1 MIYLNNASTTWPK
14 PDSVI
19 NAVHNSLV
27 TPPVNYGRTGITRGD
42 KNIVNDCRS
51 SISELFNAGNDYNM
65 VFTSGSTE
73 ALNLALKGIEL
84 SGRNVIITA
93 TEHNSVIRPLKSLEK
108 SAGISITIVP
118 CGETGYV
125 SPKEIESA
133 ITDKTALICV
143 NHCSNVTG
151 TVQDIEAISLI
162 AKSREILF
170 LVDGSQSAGVIEINL
185 SVIQPDFFCFTG
197 HKSLYGIQGTGGLIF
212 KKEINLRPLKEG
224 GTGTL
229 SHILEQPDV
238 FPSKYESGT
247 MNIPGI
253 AALEAGIKWVKEI
266 GITKIQ
272 EHKKMLIEK
281 IINEIQRITGIT
293 LYCDKNK
300 SCGAILSLNIKDIAP
315 EEINY
320 ILSNSFDISVRSGIH
335 CAPLI
340 HKYLG
345 TQNYGTL
352 RISPSFFTTD
362 EEIDK
367 FISSFK
373 KIISNLNK

>member
-1 MIYLNNASTTWPK
+1 M
-14 PDSVI
+14 
-19 NAVHNSLV
+19 
-27 TPPVNYGRTGITRGD
+27 
-42 KNIVNDCRS
+42 
-51 SISELFNAGNDYNM
+51 SIQYS
-65 VFTSGSTE
+65 
-73 ALNLALKGIEL
+73 
-84 SGRNVIITA
+84 
-93 TEHNSVIRPLKSLEK
+93 
-108 SAGISITIVP
+108 
-118 CGETGYV
+118 
-125 SPKEIESA
+125 
-133 ITDKTALICV
+133 
-143 NHCSNVTG
+143 
-151 TVQDIEAISLI
+151 
-162 AKSREILF
+162 F
-170 LVDGSQSAGVIEINL
+170 LIEINL

>member
-27 TPPVNYGRTGITRGD
+27 TQPVNYGRTGINRGD
-42 KNIVNDCRS
+42 KNIVNDCRTS
-51 SISELFNAGNDYNM
+51 LSEFFNAGNDYNL

-73 ALNLALKGIEL
+73 AINLALKGIEL

-108 SAGISITIVP
+108 SAGITITVVP
-118 CGETGYV
+118 CSETGYV
-125 SPKEIESA
+125 NPKDIQSA

-151 TVQDIEAISLI
+151 SIQDIETISVI
-162 AKSREILF
+162 AKSRGIML
-170 LVDGSQSAGVIEINL
+170 LVDGSQSAGVIEIDL
-185 SVIQPDFFCFTG
+185 SVVQPDFFCFTG

-212 KKEINLRPLKEG
+212 KKGINLKPLKEG

-229 SHILEQPDV
+229 SHILEQPEV

-253 AALEAGIKWVKEI
+253 TALEAGIGWVKET
-266 GITKIQ
+266 GIKKIQ
-272 EHKKMLIEK
+272 EHKKMLTEK
-281 IINEIQRITGIT
+281 IINEIDGIAGIT
-293 LYCDKNK
+293 LYYDKNK
-300 SCGAILSLNIKDIAP
+300 SCGSILSLNINDIAP

-345 TQNYGTL
+345 THNYGTL
-352 RISPSFFTTD
+352 RISPSFFTTE
-362 EEIDK
+362 EEIDN
-367 FISSFK
+367 FLSSFK
-373 KIISNLNK
+373 TIIKNLNN